1 MCVKGVLYNF
11 HLVLV
16 PFFELH
22 TAQNYVKLIKTMLDS
37 VCPSWRDKIISISSD
52 GENTMTGRHAG
63 VVTLLEKECSNPV
76 LRIWCVAHQLDIVVK
91 NATHGVL
98 NEMFYKFAH
107 AFSVHLRA
115 QKNLINEMGSKCPK
129 YTTRW
134 VAFGSIL
141 CWLLEHRRR
150 LTWRIDDLS
159 KPRPCNGGSLHE
171 LYHHCL
177 SGLPPLS
184 PQSNLQS

>member
-1 MCVKGVLYNF
+1 
-11 HLVLV
+11 
-16 PFFELH
+16 
-22 TAQNYVKLIKTMLDS
+22 MLDS